1 MIHDI
6 DQAEVSGDVGSVEA
20 AQFAS
25 PRAAVQRR
33 VVQHAQRIIGDAVE
47 ELPVLLRCPTP

>member
-1 MIHDI
+1 MTHDI